1 MSAGS
6 PVTDRVVATPTGGTW
21 IPEKDADKAAVRV
34 QLERLLAN
42 PSFRNSKRYPALLR
56 FVVERVLE
64 GHTDSLKE
72 RTLGIEVFHRDP
84 NYDTNQDP
92 VVRTTAVEVRKR
104 LALYYQ
110 EAGHEG
116 EIRIQFP
123 SGSYMPEF
131 RLPVAAAP
139 AVLAPRVRIRP
150 AAMPVPASILMV
162 AGAVALA
169 AALV

>member
-1 MSAGS
+1 MSAGTS
-6 PVTDRVVATPTGGTW
+6 VTDHVAATPTGGTW

-42 PSFRNSKRYPALLR
+42 PSFKNSKRYPALLR
-56 FVVERVLE
+56 FVVERVLD

-110 EAGHEG
+110 EPGHEG
-116 EIRIQFP
+116 EIRIEFP
-123 SGSYMPEF
+123 SGSYYQEWIARTSGGPEF
-131 RLPVAAAP
+131 APVSLVEMTICIFLFCQDFP
-139 AVLAPRVRIRP
+139 AFAT
-150 AAMPVPASILMV
+150 ASSR
-162 AGAVALA
+162 
-169 AALV
+169 

>member
-104 LALYYQ
+104 LALY
-110 EAGHEG
+110 
-116 EIRIQFP
+116 
-123 SGSYMPEF
+123 
-131 RLPVAAAP
+131 RLEER
-139 AVLAPRVRIRP
+139 RVGKECR
-150 AAMPVPASILMV
+150 
-162 AGAVALA
+162 
-169 AALV
+169 